1 MPAIHSTIESIKVT
15 SVNLKCKCD
24 ADDWYSAIFVITFT
38 NKSTSRSL
46 VKSTMAHWQ
55 NQDYALIMEK
65 GRETIGENNVVP
77 KLRTSTR
84 GDTDRSATNN
94 ERRIEDWHDKEF
106 PIVWKMDEDLRRTAL
121 SLSDA

>member
-1 MPAIHSTIESIKVT
+1 MSDSLEYWV
-15 SVNLKCKCD
+15 
-24 ADDWYSAIFVITFT
+24 
-38 NKSTSRSL
+38 SRSETKPI
-46 VKSTMAHWQ
+46 VQ
-55 NQDYALIMEK
+55 NNRYLIPMEVNMHQMQ
-65 GRETIGENNVVP
+65 GENNVVP

-94 ERRIEDWHDKEF
+94 ERRIEDWQDKEF

>member
-1 MPAIHSTIESIKVT
+1 M
-15 SVNLKCKCD
+15 
-24 ADDWYSAIFVITFT
+24 WYEKINVVSDSLEYWV
-38 NKSTSRSL
+38 SRSETKPI
-46 VKSTMAHWQ
+46 VQ
-55 NQDYALIMEK
+55 NNRYLIPMEVNMHQMQ
-65 GRETIGENNVVP
+65 GENNVVP